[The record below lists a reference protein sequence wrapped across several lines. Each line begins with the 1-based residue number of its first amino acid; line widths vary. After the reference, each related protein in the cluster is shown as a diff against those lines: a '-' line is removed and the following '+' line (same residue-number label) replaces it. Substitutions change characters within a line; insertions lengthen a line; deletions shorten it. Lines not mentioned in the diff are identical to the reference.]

1 MSYKDHGIFW
11 PPFDKISIYDQSKYL
26 DYLPWLFKSLVV
38 DVIVPSINIYSINT
52 ERYILHKHKTFMNQK
67 KGYSERQLVKEKL
80 ERSTTK
86 QRHYYIIIII
96 GSMIRQLAP
105 LTNLIQFTRTSNS
118 ILFPLCAT
126 PMKTACPPL
135 WA

>member
-1 MSYKDHGIFW
+1 MAHLLIKPRFQ
-11 PPFDKISIYDQSKYL
+11 ISIYDQSEYL
-26 DYLPWLFKSLVV
+26 DYLPWSLKSLVV
-38 DVIVPSINIYSINT
+38 DVIVPSIKIYSINT
-52 ERYILHKHKTFMNQK
+52 KRHILHKHNTFMNQK

-126 PMKTACPPL
+126 PMKTAAVNYSPL

>member
-1 MSYKDHGIFW
+1 MAHLLIK
-11 PPFDKISIYDQSKYL
+11 PRLQISIYDQSEYL
-26 DYLPWLFKSLVV
+26 DYLPWLFRSLVV
-38 DVIVPSINIYSINT
+38 DVIVPSIKIYSINT
-52 ERYILHKHKTFMNQK
+52 KRYILLKHNTFMNQK

-80 ERSTTK
+80 ERCTTK

>member
-1 MSYKDHGIFW
+1 MAHLLIK
-11 PPFDKISIYDQSKYL
+11 PRLQISIYDQSEYL
-26 DYLPWLFKSLVV
+26 DYLPWLLKSLVV
-38 DVIVPSINIYSINT
+38 DVIVPSIKIYSINT
-52 ERYILHKHKTFMNQK
+52 KRYILVKHNTFMNQK

-80 ERSTTK
+80 ERSTAK

-126 PMKTACPPL
+126 LMKTACPPL

>member
-1 MSYKDHGIFW
+1 MAHLLIKPRLQIA
-11 PPFDKISIYDQSKYL
+11 IYDQSEYL
-26 DYLPWLFKSLVV
+26 DYLPWAFRSLVV
-38 DVIVPSINIYSINT
+38 DVIVPSIKIYSINT
-52 ERYILHKHKTFMNQK
+52 KRYILLKHNTFMNQK
-67 KGYSERQLVKEKL
+67 KGYSERQLVNEKL